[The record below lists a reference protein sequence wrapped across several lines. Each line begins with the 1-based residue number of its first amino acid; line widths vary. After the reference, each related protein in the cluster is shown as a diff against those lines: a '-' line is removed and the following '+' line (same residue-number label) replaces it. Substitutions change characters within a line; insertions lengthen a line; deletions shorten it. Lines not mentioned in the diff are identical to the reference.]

1 MDSTRF
7 PRALSLVALAAFAG
21 CASGQSSQGVALTP
35 AGSSDLR
42 VMAAHLPAQKAQPEH
57 RTGGWL
63 SPAVTSGQHVIYVSD
78 FLANVV
84 QIYPTTGS
92 NPAPI
97 GQITDGISGPMGSF
111 VDAHGDLFTSNTTNF
126 TVTMY
131 PKGSLNWTLR
141 YTGLQYPTNVTVG
154 GDGTVYIADISGNK
168 VFEYAKGSTR
178 PKRIISVTTPQGV
191 ALDAQNN
198 LYVSYNTGAHGG
210 GPGAVNEYAPHS
222 TTGTTLAAQIS
233 WAAGDAIDGSGNLV
247 VADQSTAQVEIFAP
261 GASSPTRVITTGL
274 EDPFR
279 LAFDKTFKHLYVADP
294 EASAVFVYNYATGA
308 LTKTITNSLTS
319 VDGVSVFPEKS

>member
-1 MDSTRF
+1 MEATPKYARG
-7 PRALSLVALAAFAG
+7 LAVLAFAVLAG
-21 CASGQSSQGVALTP
+21 CASGQTTTPGAAWTP
-35 AGSSDLR
+35 AGSNGLR
-42 VMAAHLPAQKAQPEH
+42 VTAARLPVRQAQPAH
-57 RTGGWL
+57 RSGGWM
-63 SPAVTSGQHVIYVSD
+63 SPAAKTGQHEIFVSD

-111 VDAHGDLFTSNTTNF
+111 VDGRGDFFTSNTTNF

-131 PKGSLNWTLR
+131 PKGSPTWTLR
-141 YTGLQYPTNVTVG
+141 YTGLEYPTDVTVG
-154 GDGTVYIADISGNK
+154 KDGMVYISDISGNK
-168 VFEYAKGSTR
+168 VFEYPKGSTR
-178 PKRIISVTTPQGV
+178 PKRILSVTTPQGV

-210 GPGAVNEYAPHS
+210 GPGAVKEYAPHS

-247 VADQSTAQVEIFAP
+247 VADQGTAQVEVFAP
-261 GASSPTRVITTGL
+261 GASTPTRVITQGL

-279 LAFDKTFKHLYVADP
+279 IAFDKTFKHLYVADA
-294 EASAVFVYNYATGA
+294 EANALFVYNYATGA
-308 LTKTITNSLTS
+308 LTNTITNGLTS
-319 VDGVSVFPEKS
+319 ADGVAIYP